1 MESKI
6 DEVSD
11 EALYDA
17 ALELSEIADHVSW
30 TDEEYADELRTIV
43 HHLQDKMAEE

>member
-6 DEVSD
+6 DDVSN

-17 ALELSEIADHVSW
+17 ALELDAIADHVSW
-30 TDEEYADELRTIV
+30 TDEDYADELRTIV
-43 HHLQDKMAEE
+43 HHLQEKMDS